1 MALAV
6 TLLADHLGFTGPKV
20 MGHEYYV
27 DALIDMDTYA
37 AGGLEV
43 TASSLGL
50 SRITQVLITGQDSV
64 VGLVVPEV
72 SAAGAYEG
80 VDSFKLNVIIGNSGA
95 NTEGGSV
102 DYGSVRVRVHG
113 LL

>member
-27 DALIDMDTYA
+27 DALIDMDTYS
-37 AGGLEV
+37 AGGLTV

-50 SRITQVLITGQDSV
+50 SQISQVLVTGQDSV
-64 VGLVVPEV
+64 IGLVVPEV
-72 SAAGAYEG
+72 SATGAYT
-80 VDSFKLNVIIGNSGA
+80 DSSSFKLNVIIGNAGA

-102 DYGSVRVRVHG
+102 DYGSVRVRVYG